1 MGIDAHAVH
10 LLRHATRKYGPL
22 GRTVTLGRQS
32 LHLGPRA
39 MKRWT
44 GLDAASGSVYCESML
59 KEHFGASV
67 VDSIDNSPYEGATHV
82 ADMNRPLPQSLGAY
96 DRVLDFGCTEHIFD
110 IGTALRNAIGLC
122 KPGGVLMHIV
132 PANGFCGHGFYQF
145 SPEMFYSLYER
156 RNGFEGTEVYVADLL
171 DTRHWYA
178 VSPPSGGRRVNIR
191 SASETYVIAMTRR
204 VAEAAIEIQQSDY
217 VHAWSGEGEAHQI
230 SPRVPPRRSARI
242 RESLARIPGMA
253 RLLHSLDSALSPN
266 VPKRLGRNADLR
278 KLRTESLG

>member
-82 ADMNRPLPQSLGAY
+82 AVQAMGDVRRMSFAKMAHLHLQRLA
-96 DRVLDFGCTEHIFD
+96 EH
-110 IGTALRNAIGLC
+110 L
-122 KPGGVLMHIV
+122 V
-132 PANGFCGHGFYQF
+132 PYIKHC
-145 SPEMFYSLYER
+145 
-156 RNGFEGTEVYVADLL
+156 
-171 DTRHWYA
+171 
-178 VSPPSGGRRVNIR
+178 
-191 SASETYVIAMTRR
+191 
-204 VAEAAIEIQQSDY
+204 
-217 VHAWSGEGEAHQI
+217 
-230 SPRVPPRRSARI
+230 
-242 RESLARIPGMA
+242 
-253 RLLHSLDSALSPN
+253 
-266 VPKRLGRNADLR
+266 
-278 KLRTESLG
+278 